1 MGDTAGHKAVTQRV
15 AVPLLAQPSVRLFLT
30 SAVVLC
36 AELLLIRWIPSKII
50 YVGLF
55 NNFILMASF
64 LGIGLGI
71 LSTRGSWRP
80 RIDPAPL
87 LLFLL
92 TAVVISGRL
101 NVALPSTDQVFIGAA
116 PPALV
121 DVNVGVLAAVIVLTT
136 LAMAALARPLGPLFR
151 ELPPLRAYATD
162 IAGALFGIA
171 LFAALSAFETQPP
184 VWFGVLSV
192 LLILLALG
200 TRIDRGAAVGATAVV
215 CMLALAL
222 FDQGQGLDRW
232 SSYYRLSLYPG
243 PDGFVELSVNGI
255 PYQNMVKADVAP
267 AYFSEVYRSYP
278 SKTFRNALIIGAGT
292 GNDTAAALRGGV
304 GSIDSVDIDPAILRI
319 GLEQHPD
326 GPYDD
331 PRVHRYVDDGRA
343 FLRRSTNT
351 YDLIVFAQTDSFVL
365 VGNSANVRL
374 ESFLFTKE
382 AFESAKAHLAPD
394 GVLVLYNA
402 YRERWLIDRYA
413 STLREVFTLEPV
425 VRTYPQFG
433 SAYRAW
439 LAVSTTP
446 AARPGDS
453 ASAESLAPALDD
465 WPFPYLHDRA
475 IAPRYLIALG
485 LMLVFAGVAV
495 MLTRIGS
502 GVRQMSFS
510 PHFFVL
516 GAAFLLLETRSLV
529 TFSLLF
535 GTTWTVNA
543 LAFFGILVVVLA
555 AIAVNARFRI
565 RRAWPIYA
573 AIFGALG
580 LNALIPATA
589 LLFDPPWLRY
599 GVAAALVFAP
609 IFFANVAFSHSF
621 KNSAAA
627 DGAFASNLIG
637 AMFGGILEW
646 SALVTGYQ
654 SLLAVAAVL
663 YLAAYLL
670 STRWRTFADRDLAT
684 QQA

>member
-1 MGDTAGHKAVTQRV
+1 
-15 AVPLLAQPSVRLFLT
+15 VRLFLT
-30 SAVVLC
+30 SAAVLC
-36 AELLLIRWIPSKII
+36 AELLLIRWIPGKII
-50 YVGLF
+50 YVGFF

-101 NVALPSTDQVFIGAA
+101 NVALPSTDQVFIGAT
-116 PPALV
+116 PPELV
-121 DVNVGVLAAVIVLTT
+121 DVNVLVLGAVIILTT

-162 IAGALFGIA
+162 IGGALFGIA
-171 LFAALSAFETQPP
+171 LFAALSALELQPP
-184 VWFGVLSV
+184 VWFGVLSL

-200 TRIDRGAAVGATAVV
+200 SGLNRGTAVGATALV
-215 CMLALAL
+215 CMLSLAA
-222 FDQGQGLDRW
+222 FDQAQGLDHW

-243 PDGFVELSVNGI
+243 PDGFEELSVNGI

-278 SKTFRNALIIGAGT
+278 NKAFRKALIIGAGT
-292 GNDTAAALRGGV
+292 GNDTVAALRGGV
-304 GSIDSVDIDPAILRI
+304 QSIDSVDIDSAILNI
-319 GLEQHPD
+319 GVAQHPD
-326 GPYDD
+326 RPYDD
-331 PRVHRYVDDGRA
+331 ARVHRYVDDGRA
-343 FLRRSTNT
+343 FLRRSTTT

-402 YRERWLIDRYA
+402 YRERWLVDRYA
-413 STLREVFTLEPV
+413 STLREVFALEPV

-446 AARPGDS
+446 AARPGES
-453 ASAESLAPALDD
+453 ASSAESLPPALDD

-475 IAPRYLIALG
+475 LAPRYLVALG
-485 LMLVFAGVAV
+485 LMLVFAAVAV
-495 MLTRIGS
+495 ALTTARAGAQ
-502 GVRQMSFS
+502 RLSFS

-516 GAAFLLLETRSLV
+516 GVAFLLLETRSLV

-555 AIAVNARFRI
+555 AIGVNARLRI

-573 AIFGALG
+573 AIFAALAVNW
-580 LNALIPATA
+580 LTPPTA

-599 GVAAALVFAP
+599 GAAAALVFAP

-621 KNSAAA
+621 KDSAAA
-627 DGAFASNLIG
+627 DAAFASNVVG
-637 AMFGGILEW
+637 AMVGGVLEW

-654 SLLAVAAVL
+654 SLIVLAAVL

-670 STRWRTFADRDLAT
+670 RPSHFLQLSWPLLVGARGARLSRVP
-684 QQA
+684 

>member
-1 MGDTAGHKAVTQRV
+1 MTLI
-15 AVPLLAQPSVRLFLT
+15 VPVLARPSVRLFLT
-30 SAVVLC
+30 SATVLC
-36 AELLLIRWIPSKII
+36 AELLLIRWIPGKII
-50 YVGLF
+50 YVGFF

-71 LSTRGSWRP
+71 LSARGSWRS

-101 NVALPSTDQVFIGAA
+101 NVALPSSDQVFIGAA
-116 PPALV
+116 APELV
-121 DVNVGVLAAVIVLTT
+121 DVNVLVLAAVIILTT

-162 IAGALFGIA
+162 IAGALVGIA
-171 LFAALSAFETQPP
+171 LFAGLSFFETQPP

-192 LLILLALG
+192 LLVLLALG
-200 TRIDRGAAVGATAVV
+200 TGVDRRAAVGATALV
-215 CMLALAL
+215 CMLGLAL
-222 FDQGQGLDRW
+222 FDQSQGLDRW
-232 SSYYRLSLYPG
+232 SSYYRLSMFPTA
-243 PDGFVELSVNGI
+243 DGGEELSVNGI
-255 PYQNMVKADVAP
+255 PYQTMVKADVAP

-278 SKTFRNALIIGAGT
+278 TRAFRNALIIGAGT

-304 GSIDSVDIDPAILRI
+304 QSIDAVDIDPTILQI
-319 GLEQHPD
+319 GVERHPD
-326 GPYDD
+326 RPYDD
-331 PRVHRYVDDGRA
+331 ARVHRYVDDGRA
-343 FLRRSTNT
+343 FLRRSTTT
-351 YDLIVFAQTDSFVL
+351 YDLILFAQTDSFVL

-402 YRERWLIDRYA
+402 YRERWLVDRYA
-413 STLREVFTLEPV
+413 STLREVFALEPV
-425 VRTYPQFG
+425 VHTYAQFG

-439 LAVSTTP
+439 LAVSTLT
-446 AARPGDS
+446 AARPGETAT
-453 ASAESLAPALDD
+453 ASEVLPPALDD

-475 IAPRYLIALG
+475 IAPRYLVALT
-485 LMLVFAGVAV
+485 LMLAFGACATFL
-495 MLTRIGS
+495 LTRRAGAR
-502 GVRQMSFS
+502 VLTFS

-516 GAAFLLLETRSLV
+516 GVAFLLLETRSLV

-573 AIFGALG
+573 AIFVALA
-580 LNALIPATA
+580 LNALVPPTA

-599 GVAAALVFAP
+599 AAAAALVFAP

-627 DGAFASNLIG
+627 DGAFASNVVG
-637 AMFGGILEW
+637 AMVGGVLEW
-646 SALVTGYQ
+646 TALVTGYQ
-654 SLLAVAAVL
+654 SLLALAAIL

-670 STRWRTFADRDLAT
+670 STRWRALADRELQT
-684 QQA
+684 QRA